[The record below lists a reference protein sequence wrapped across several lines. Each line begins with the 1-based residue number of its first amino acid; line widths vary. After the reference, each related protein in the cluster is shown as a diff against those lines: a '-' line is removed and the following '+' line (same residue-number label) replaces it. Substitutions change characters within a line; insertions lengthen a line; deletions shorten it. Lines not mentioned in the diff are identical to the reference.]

1 MANCS
6 SLTAGYT
13 TGCKDGIS
21 GVYRVYM
28 NNFSGDTS
36 YTYDSN
42 GTVTGMTSGNTSFYK
57 FEQRNETASFKQDGT
72 HNNEIGNNF
81 WTQELT
87 LQFLKYQASQRNLIY
102 SLAVSQLLIIV
113 ETNDGRRF
121 LMGEEFGADLSASAS
136 NVGKTLADP
145 NTSDLTF
152 MAKSTTPVR
161 EISSTLFNT
170 FTLV

>member
-1 MANCS
+1 MPCT
-6 SLTAGYT
+6 SLTAGYA

-28 NNFSGDTS
+28 NNYSGDTS
-36 YTYDSN
+36 YTYDTT
-42 GTVTGMTSGNTSFYK
+42 GIVTGMTSGSTTFYK

-72 HNNEIGNNF
+72 HNIEVGNNF

-102 SLAVSQLLIIV
+102 SLAVTQLLIIV

-121 LMGEEFGADLSASAS
+121 VMGEEFGADLSASVS
-136 NVGKTLADP
+136 NTGKAIADG

-152 MAKSTTPVR
+152 MAKSTSPVR